1 MHSAYGAGSN
11 GQPATPSF
19 APGRLLVAQQP
30 GSTELNFQQA
40 LAKAGGRSLGR
51 LYGMTVHVVEVAA
64 GKELDT
70 VARLASS
77 PHVRF
82 AEVDQ
87 LVAPGGMVND
97 PYASSEWHLAK
108 INAPTAWDSA
118 TGAGVPNGV
127 ATLTAVAYDAAGN
140 SSISS
145 PVSVNIS
152 NNAVADTTPP
162 TLTITNPLDGS
173 HVSGVVNIATA
184 VGDNSGAAGITQL
197 LYIDGVLKNSVIG
210 TALSYHWNTRKVAAG
225 PQVIQV
231 TARDQARNSV
241 TAQVQVTK

>member
-40 LAKAGGRSLGR
+40 LAKATPDLDFVR
-51 LYGMTVHVVEVAA
+51 
-64 GKELDT
+64 LDT